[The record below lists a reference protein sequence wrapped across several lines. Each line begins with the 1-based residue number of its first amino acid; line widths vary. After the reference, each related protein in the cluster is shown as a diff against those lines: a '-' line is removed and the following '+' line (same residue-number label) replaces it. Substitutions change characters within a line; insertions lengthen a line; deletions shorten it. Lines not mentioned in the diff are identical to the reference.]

1 MINISTGKFV
11 CFSFAFF
18 TYIEFCCWMGRKLGL
33 LVKSSRILSIEQTA
47 LLKIENSSN
56 SYLNSDL
63 DQTNQLLLN
72 QLKQLLTVENN
83 RRQIRLNIRFNNIE
97 KEQAEIRARIAKIS
111 AEHAEIRVGFAEI
124 REQQAEN
131 KKNRK
136 KNKKSFKIIQ
146 QRTDELGLKLADLKM
161 DTERF
166 ISDLRERKSLR
177 EREN

>member
-1 MINISTGKFV
+1 MINILKGKVV

-18 TYIEFCCWMGRKLGL
+18 TCIEFCCWMGRKFGL
-33 LVKSSRILSIEQTA
+33 LVKTSRIHSIEQTA
-47 LLKIENSSN
+47 LSKIEKKPIN
-56 SYLNSDL
+56 LHGL
-63 DQTNQLLLN
+63 DQIIEQNNKIIEQRAQLFNTCKTLA
-72 QLKQLLTVENN
+72 KQEDQ
-83 RRQIRLNIRFNNIE
+83 RRIKFTISLNNIE
-97 KEQAEIRARIAKIS
+97 REQ
-111 AEHAEIRVGFAEI
+111 AEI

-136 KNKKSFKIIQ
+136 RNKKSLKVIE